1 MYHIKRWMIHSILC
15 IITLTSC
22 TQPIVKPSEI
32 PVKFHDAI
40 PILTKD
46 LLTQVINGQDFLA
59 NLRQGKKKI
68 VLDPFIDINTGEVVQ
83 VSRDIETA
91 IFAETK
97 KTFGG
102 KFVISRITQKS
113 LKEADYSMYG
123 TIHYDAYKRGKKYYR
138 IVSLVR
144 DRKTDKI
151 VARSTVWIS
160 DRKLDY
166 TPIVESPIIL
176 QDQRTER
183 FVKMTKA
190 PVGKQVKPQDDEFNA
205 LMSEAETAYS
215 KQDYKRALSLFTQA
229 RKHQVG
235 NRMMKT
241 YARLY
246 MTYIN
251 LERWNDAEK
260 AFGKLVY
267 LGVEKGNLSVKFLFL
282 VDSTELDKDILNQ
295 YDIWLR
301 QIGNYFN
308 YSNRCL
314 QIIGHSSHT
323 GEVKYNDKLSLQRA
337 KRIQQLLQNN
347 FFKVMQNSKAIG
359 KGFKENI
366 VGSGTD
372 DAQDAID
379 RRVEFKVVEC
389 SEI

>member
-1 MYHIKRWMIHSILC
+1 MYHIKQWMILSC
-15 IITLTSC
+15 IIALTSC
-22 TQPIVKPSEI
+22 TQPIVKPSET

-46 LLTQVINGQDFLA
+46 LLTQVINDQGFFMRHGQ
-59 NLRQGKKKI
+59 KKI
-68 VLDPFIDINTGEVVQ
+68 VLDPFIDVNTGEVVQ

-102 KFVISRITQKS
+102 KFVISRITQKA

-123 TIHYDAYKRGKKYYR
+123 TIHYDAYKQGKKYYR

-166 TPIVESPIIL
+166 TPIIESPIIL
-176 QDQRTER
+176 QDQQTER
-183 FVKMTKA
+183 FVQMTKA
-190 PVGKQVKPQDDEFNA
+190 PVGKQVKQQDDEFNA
-205 LMSEAETAYS
+205 LMSEAETAYEN
-215 KQDYKRALSLFTQA
+215 QDYKRALSLFTQA
-229 RKHQVG
+229 RKHKVG

-246 MTYIN
+246 MVYIN

-267 LGVEKGNLSVKFLFL
+267 LGVEKGNLSVKFLFF
-282 VDSTELDKDILNQ
+282 S
-295 YDIWLR
+295 R
-301 QIGNYFN
+301 F
-308 YSNRCL
+308 
-314 QIIGHSSHT
+314 H
-323 GEVKYNDKLSLQRA
+323 
-337 KRIQQLLQNN
+337 
-347 FFKVMQNSKAIG
+347 
-359 KGFKENI
+359 
-366 VGSGTD
+366 
-372 DAQDAID
+372 
-379 RRVEFKVVEC
+379 RVR
-389 SEI
+389 